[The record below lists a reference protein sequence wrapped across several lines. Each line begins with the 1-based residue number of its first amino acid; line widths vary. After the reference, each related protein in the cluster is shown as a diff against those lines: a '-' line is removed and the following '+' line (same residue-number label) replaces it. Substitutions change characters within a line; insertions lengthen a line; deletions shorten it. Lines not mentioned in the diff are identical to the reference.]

1 MMQPIEYI
9 TMQLMMCGCVKHP
22 VILAVI
28 KERDMT
34 FDVTTNR
41 IPFGLLTPEEQAT
54 LKAWP
59 HGWEYCSV
67 ANDLWL
73 DCEIPFWRKEFVY
86 RGKPAPKVK
95 SYWFNIHGGDYI
107 GHVWNSQADASC
119 HTRSDSVLMRMDICN
134 GEVTVTKE
142 T

>member
-1 MMQPIEYI
+1 
-9 TMQLMMCGCVKHP
+9 
-22 VILAVI
+22 
-28 KERDMT
+28 MT

-41 IPFGLLTPEEQAT
+41 IPYGLLTPEEQGI

-59 HGWEYCSV
+59 HGWEFCSV
-67 ANDLWL
+67 EHPEDGWECTDGKPSWIGA
-73 DCEIPFWRKEFVY
+73 FAY

-95 SYWFNIHGGDYI
+95 SYWFNIYDGDNI
-107 GHVWNSQADASC
+107 GTIWTNQDAANYASLRENRN
-119 HTRSDSVLMRMDICN
+119 TVTMRMQICN

>member
-1 MMQPIEYI
+1 
-9 TMQLMMCGCVKHP
+9 
-22 VILAVI
+22 
-28 KERDMT
+28 MT

-59 HGWEYCSV
+59 HNWKFHNPAWEEDGWVS
-67 ANDLWL
+67 
-73 DCEIPFWRKEFVY
+73 CEFTPSWIKNYVY
-86 RGKPAPKVK
+86 RGKPAPEVT
-95 SYWFNIHGGDYI
+95 SYWFNIHRGNTI
-107 GHVWNSQADASC
+107 GHVWNSQADASY
-119 HTRSDSVLMRMDICN
+119 HTRSDSIIMRMDICN

>member
-1 MMQPIEYI
+1 M
-9 TMQLMMCGCVKHP
+9 K
-22 VILAVI
+22 
-28 KERDMT
+28 
-34 FDVTTNR
+34 FDPTTNR
-41 IPFGLLTPEEQAT
+41 IPYGLLTPEEQAT

-59 HGWEYCSV
+59 HGWEI
-67 ANDLWL
+67 LML
-73 DCEIPFWRKEFVY
+73 DHLRGEIVTPYWVNRAIY

-107 GHVWNSQADASC
+107 GHVWNSQADASH
-119 HTRSDSVLMRMDICN
+119 HTQRDSALMRMDICN